1 MSRIASL
8 WGREPAM
15 ILAAVQALLALV
27 AAFGLG
33 LSPEQIGA
41 VMALTAAVLGILTR
55 SQVTPLASPRLDD

>member
-1 MSRIASL
+1 MSRLTNL

-33 LSPEQIGA
+33 LSPEQFGA
-41 VMALTAAVLGILTR
+41 VMALTAAVLGVLTR
-55 SQVTPLASPRLDD
+55 SQVTPLASPRLGD